1 MPSIKFDVLISKA
14 FADICTTEGLAPVA
28 RKHILS
34 LLNDFEDGKWRYER
48 FNDYIWN
55 NIALTALSKQER
67 DDLINEPKTKL
78 RRSAKNLRLI
88 DNDERGKGSEIAE
101 ILLYGVM
108 QDYYGALPVVP
119 KIYHKQ
125 NVNDN
130 AKGADSVHIVLSS
143 DGKDFSLWFGEAKFY
158 KTLDNDDLED
168 IIQSVLNSLDKD
180 KIKKENSII
189 TDLQDLDLFDMATE
203 TRQTIKDMLSQDASI
218 DKIKPKLHIPIML
231 LHQCG
236 RTASAK
242 EMTQNYREILERK
255 HIKKANEYFK
265 KQIETISGQVF
276 KYDEINF
283 HLILFPVPEKDEVVR
298 LFLEDASIYRRKAK

>member
-1 MPSIKFDVLISKA
+1 MPSIKFDVLINKA
-14 FADICTTEGLAPVA
+14 FADICTTDGLSPID
-28 RKHILS
+28 RKYVLS

-67 DDLINEPKTKL
+67 EDLTNEPKTKL
-78 RRSAKNLRLI
+78 RRAAKNLRLI
-88 DNDERGKGSEIAE
+88 DNDKIGKGSEIAE

-130 AKGADSVHIVLSS
+130 AKGADSVHLVLSA

-158 KTLDNDDLED
+158 KTLGDDNLDN
-168 IIQSVLNSLDKD
+168 IIQSVLNSLDRD

-189 TDLQDLDLFDMATE
+189 TDLHDLDLFEMPAE
-203 TRQTIKDMLSQDASI
+203 TRQAIKESLSQDVSI
-218 DKIKPKLHIPIML
+218 DSIKPKLHIPIML
-231 LHQCG
+231 LHQCV
-236 RTASAK
+236 RTASAN
-242 EMTQNYREILERK
+242 EMTQNYRDIIERK
-255 HIKKANEYFK
+255 HIKKANGYFK
-265 KQIETISGQVF
+265 KQIETIGGQVF
-276 KYDEINF
+276 KYEEISF
-283 HLILFPVPEKDEVVR
+283 HLILFPIPDKDEVVR
-298 LFLEDASIYRRKAK
+298 LFLEDASIYRRKSK

>member
-1 MPSIKFDVLISKA
+1 MPSIKFDVLINKA
-14 FADICTTEGLAPVA
+14 FTDICSITGLTHIG
-28 RKHILS
+28 RKYVLT

-48 FNDYIWN
+48 FNDYIWDH
-55 NIALTALSKQER
+55 IALTALSKQER
-67 DDLINEPKTKL
+67 DDLINDPRTQL
-78 RRSAKNLRLI
+78 RRSAKNLRLT

-130 AKGADSVHIVLSS
+130 AKGADSVHIVLTP

-158 KTLDNDDLED
+158 KSLSSDDLD
-168 IIQSVLNSLDKD
+168 TIVQSVLTSLDKD

-189 TDLQDLDLFDMATE
+189 TDLQDLDLFDMPAE
-203 TRQTIKDMLSQDASI
+203 TKRVIKEMLSQDISV
-218 DKIKPKLHIPIML
+218 DTIKARLHIPIML
-231 LHQCG
+231 LHQCR
-236 RTASAK
+236 RTASVT
-242 EMTQNYREILERK
+242 EMSQNYRDILERK

-265 KQIETISGQVF
+265 KQIDTISSQVF
-276 KYDEINF
+276 RYDEISF
-283 HLILFPVPEKDEVVR
+283 HLILFPVPDKDEIVK
-298 LFLEDASIYRRKAK
+298 LFMEDASIYRREKK